1 MTNAETA
8 PFQFFSLQVDRT
20 RRLGPSLVRV
30 TFTGDDR
37 VGEDPNTLKNLSS
50 GGRDQSLSL
59 FLPHPGQDAPVLP
72 PLDDPDMYAILGAYR
87 AMPHDERAVMR
98 SYTVREQRT
107 APDGRTEVDIDFAI
121 HEDGGPACRWA
132 QRAEAGDRVVVLGP
146 AVADNTGVRFRLPD
160 DADSVLIWGDETAL
174 PAASAILEWLPAETR
189 AHVYL
194 EVPCSGD
201 RTEFATVADATVTWL
216 VREEGAP
223 SAVEAIAGAELPG
236 ENPYVWIAGESGA
249 VKALRRHFV
258 RERGLDRRKVTFVG
272 YWRKG
277 LSEDALRE
285 VPDETEADAQ
295 TDATPDGTPEAGT
308 DATPEAGAEA

>member
-1 MTNAETA
+1 MTHAETA

-20 RRLGPSLVRV
+20 RRLGPTLVRV
-30 TFTGDDR
+30 TFTG
-37 VGEDPNTLKNLSS
+37 EDLKGFAA

-72 PLDDPDMYAILGAYR
+72 PLDDPDMYAVLGAWR
-87 AMPHDERAVMR
+87 AMPDTERAVMR
-98 SYTVREQRT
+98 SYTVRAQRHSP
-107 APDGRTEVDIDFAI
+107 APEVDIDFAV

-132 QRAEAGDRVVVLGP
+132 QHAKPGDRVVVLGP
-146 AVADNTGVRFRLPD
+146 AVAENTGVRFRLPE

-174 PAASAILEWLPAETR
+174 PAVSGILEWLPAETR

-194 EVPCSGD
+194 EVPYSGD
-201 RTEFATVADATVTWL
+201 RMELATEADATITWL

-223 SAVEAIAGAELPG
+223 SAVDAVTAAELPG
-236 ENPYVWIAGESGA
+236 EAPYVWIAGESGA

-258 RERGLDRRKVTFVG
+258 RERGLDKRRVTFVG

-285 VPDETEADAQ
+285 VPDETTQDAAQ
-295 TDATPDGTPEAGT
+295 DTPQDAAQDGAPA
-308 DATPEAGAEA
+308 AA

>member
-1 MTNAETA
+1 MTHAETA
-8 PFQFFSLQVDRT
+8 PFQFFRLQVDRT

-30 TFTGDDR
+30 TFTGDD
-37 VGEDPNTLKNLSS
+37 LKGFAA

-72 PLDDPDMYAILGAYR
+72 PLDDPDMYAILGAWR
-87 AMPHDERAVMR
+87 AMPDDERAVMR

-107 APDGRTEVDIDFAI
+107 EPVNEVDIDFAL

-132 QRAEAGDRVVVLGP
+132 AQAQPGDRVVVLGP
-146 AVADNTGVRFRLPD
+146 AIAENTGVRFQLPE
-160 DADSVLIWGDETAL
+160 DADSVLIWADETAL

-189 AHVYL
+189 AQVFL
-194 EVPCSGD
+194 EVPYSGD
-201 RTEFATVADATVTWL
+201 RMELSTQADATVTWL
-216 VREEGAP
+216 VQEEGAP
-223 SAVEAIAGAELPG
+223 SAVDAVRGTELPG
-236 ENPYVWIAGESGA
+236 EAPYVWIAGESGS

-258 RERGLDRRKVTFVG
+258 GDLGLDRRRVTFVG

-285 VPDETEADAQ
+285 VLDETQEDA
-295 TDATPDGTPEAGT
+295 
-308 DATPEAGAEA
+308 

>member
-1 MTNAETA
+1 MTTAETA

-30 TFTGDDR
+30 TF
-37 VGEDPNTLKNLSS
+37 VGEDLKRFAA

-59 FLPHPGQDAPVLP
+59 FLPHPGQEAPVLP
-72 PLDDPDMYAILGAYR
+72 PLDNPDMYAILGAWR
-87 AMPHDERAVMR
+87 AMPDDERAVMR

-107 APDGRTEVDIDFAI
+107 EPTPEVDIDFAI

-132 QRAEAGDRVVVLGP
+132 ARAEPGDRVVVLGP
-146 AVADNTGVRFRLPD
+146 AVAANTGVRFQLPE
-160 DADSVLIWGDETAL
+160 DADSVLIWADETAL

-189 AHVYL
+189 AQVFL
-194 EVPCSGD
+194 EVPYSGD
-201 RTEFATVADATVTWL
+201 RMDLVTEADATVTWL

-223 SAVEAIAGAELPG
+223 SAVDAVRGAELPG
-236 ENPYVWIAGESGA
+236 EAPYVWIAGESGA

-258 RERGLDRRKVTFVG
+258 RERALDRRRVTFVG

-285 VPDETEADAQ
+285 VPDETQEDA
-295 TDATPDGTPEAGT
+295 
-308 DATPEAGAEA
+308 

>member
-30 TFTGDDR
+30 TFTG
-37 VGEDPNTLKNLSS
+37 EDLKRFAA

-98 SYTVREQRT
+98 SYTVRAQRT
-107 APDGRTEVDIDFAI
+107 SPVDEVDIDFAV

-132 QRAEAGDRVVVLGP
+132 QQAAAGDKVVVLGP
-146 AVADNTGVRFRLPD
+146 AVTENTGVRFQLPA
-160 DADSVLIWGDETAL
+160 DADSVLLWGDETAL
-174 PAASAILEWLPAETR
+174 PAVSAILEWLPAETR

-194 EVPCSGD
+194 EVPYSGD
-201 RTEFATVADATVTWL
+201 RVELATEADATVTWL

-223 SAVEAIAGAELPG
+223 SAVEAIAGAGLPG
-236 ENPYVWIAGESGA
+236 ESPYVWIAGESGS

-258 RERGLDRRKVTFVG
+258 RERGIDKRRVTFVG

-285 VPDETEADAQ
+285 VPDETQEEA
-295 TDATPDGTPEAGT
+295 
-308 DATPEAGAEA
+308 

>member
-1 MTNAETA
+1 MTTAETA

-30 TFTGDDR
+30 TFTG
-37 VGEDPNTLKNLSS
+37 EDLKSFVS

-59 FLPHPGQDAPVLP
+59 FLPHPGQEAPVLP
-72 PLDDPDMYAILGAYR
+72 PLDNPDMYAILGAWR
-87 AMPHDERAVMR
+87 AMPDDERAVMR

-107 APDGRTEVDIDFAI
+107 EPVAEVDIDFAF

-132 QRAEAGDRVVVLGP
+132 GRAKAGDRVVVLGP
-146 AVADNTGVRFRLPD
+146 AVAANSGVRFQLPE
-160 DADSVLIWGDETAL
+160 DADSVLIWADETAL

-189 AHVYL
+189 AQVFI
-194 EVPCSGD
+194 EVPFSGD
-201 RTEFATVADATVTWL
+201 RMDLATEADATITWL

-223 SAVEAIAGAELPG
+223 SAVEAVRGVELPG
-236 ENPYVWIAGESGA
+236 AAPYVWIAGESGA

-258 RERGLDRRKVTFVG
+258 RERELDRRRVTFVG

-285 VPDETEADAQ
+285 VPDETQEDARQ
-295 TDATPDGTPEAGT
+295 EDARQEGTP
-308 DATPEAGAEA
+308 

>member
-1 MTNAETA
+1 MTTAETA

-30 TFTGDDR
+30 TFTG
-37 VGEDPNTLKNLSS
+37 EDLKRFAA

-72 PLDDPDMYAILGAYR
+72 PLDDPDMYAILGAWR
-87 AMPHDERAVMR
+87 AMPDDVRAVMR

-107 APDGRTEVDIDFAI
+107 DPNEIDIDFAI

-132 QRAEAGDRVVVLGP
+132 GRAAPGDRVVVLGP
-146 AVADNTGVRFRLPD
+146 AVAANTGVRFQLPE
-160 DADSVLIWGDETAL
+160 DADSVLIWADETAL

-189 AHVYL
+189 AQVFL
-194 EVPCSGD
+194 EVPYSGD
-201 RTEFATVADATVTWL
+201 RMNLATEADATVTWL

-223 SAVEAIAGAELPG
+223 SAVDAVRGAELPG
-236 ENPYVWIAGESGA
+236 EAPYVWIAGESGA

-258 RERGLDRRKVTFVG
+258 RERELDRRRVTFVG

-285 VPDETEADAQ
+285 VPDETQEDA
-295 TDATPDGTPEAGT
+295 
-308 DATPEAGAEA
+308 

>member
-1 MTNAETA
+1 MTTADTA

-30 TFTGDDR
+30 TFTG
-37 VGEDPNTLKNLSS
+37 EDLKGFAS

-59 FLPHPGQDAPVLP
+59 FLPHPGQEAPVLP
-72 PLDDPDMYAILGAYR
+72 PLDNPDMYAILGAWR
-87 AMPHDERAVMR
+87 AMPDDERAVMR

-107 APDGRTEVDIDFAI
+107 DPNEMDIDFAI

-132 QRAEAGDRVVVLGP
+132 GRAAPGDRVVVLGP
-146 AVADNTGVRFRLPD
+146 AVAANTGVRFQLPE
-160 DADSVLIWGDETAL
+160 DADSVLIWADETAL

-189 AHVYL
+189 AQVFL
-194 EVPCSGD
+194 EVPYSGD
-201 RTEFATVADATVTWL
+201 RMDLVTEADATVTWL

-223 SAVEAIAGAELPG
+223 TAVDAVRGAELPG
-236 ENPYVWIAGESGA
+236 EAPYVWIAGESGA

-258 RERGLDRRKVTFVG
+258 RERELDRRRVTFVG

-285 VPDETEADAQ
+285 VPDETQDDA
-295 TDATPDGTPEAGT
+295 
-308 DATPEAGAEA
+308 

>member
-1 MTNAETA
+1 MTTAETA

-30 TFTGDDR
+30 TFTG
-37 VGEDPNTLKNLSS
+37 EDLKRFAS

-59 FLPHPGQDAPVLP
+59 FLPHPGQEAPALP
-72 PLDDPDMYAILGAYR
+72 PLDDPDMYAILGAWR
-87 AMPHDERAVMR
+87 AMPDDERAVMR

-107 APDGRTEVDIDFAI
+107 DPNEMDIDFAI

-132 QRAEAGDRVVVLGP
+132 GRARSGDRVVVLGP
-146 AVADNTGVRFRLPD
+146 AVAANTAVRFQLPE
-160 DADSVLIWGDETAL
+160 DADSVLIWADETAL

-189 AHVYL
+189 AQVFL
-194 EVPCSGD
+194 EVPYSGD
-201 RTEFATVADATVTWL
+201 RTELATEADATVTWL

-223 SAVEAIAGAELPG
+223 SAVDAVRGTELPG
-236 ENPYVWIAGESGA
+236 EAPYVWIAGESGS

-258 RERGLDRRKVTFVG
+258 RERGLDRRRVAFVG

-285 VPDETEADAQ
+285 VPDETQEDA
-295 TDATPDGTPEAGT
+295 
-308 DATPEAGAEA
+308 